1 MGRKFSLILKG
12 SALCAAACAL
22 ALLWS
27 CSVQKNNP
35 VTRGY
40 HRTTA
45 KYNVMFNGKEAFKK
59 GMENIH
65 KASIPLDNYNDILP
79 VFEFS
84 ITEALG
90 SAKSDME
97 RALEKSEKTIA
108 LHSIVKKPKK
118 NPKKSRDPKYKAFMA
133 KEEYNPQ
140 VQEAWLLRGK
150 SLYCLQDI
158 IAAEA
163 IFAYVTKHFKDNI
176 DVSTEASL
184 WAATGYAEQG
194 WFYEAEEMLNRLSEK
209 SFSPKTTELYVLVKA
224 DLLLRQGKL
233 EEALP
238 FLDTAIDEYSGYRK
252 SRYMFIKAQVLERL
266 NKFNDAFA
274 LYKEVADRNTEYV
287 MEFNS
292 VLGMARCYQG
302 KSMEPI
308 LKETDRL
315 LKRASNEQ
323 YLDQIYYTL
332 GRLYL
337 RNGDHERG
345 VEYLKKAIE
354 SSKRGGID
362 KAYALLALGEIY
374 YNEEKYID
382 AQPLYAEAV
391 SIVPNTFN
399 GYKELQERSI
409 NLDYVAKYSG
419 TVTLQDSLQALAALP
434 EKERIAKVKTI
445 IADKKAAEAEAQKR
459 LEAEARQAEERE
471 RSANMAAAAGL
482 SLGESLNTAWYFYNS
497 TLISRGKLEFQREWG
512 GRPLE
517 DDWRR
522 SNKVASGMLDP
533 TLEEQEE
540 ETVQASDSTKTV
552 RGVQSN
558 DIFTSTGDAELDSYL
573 LTLPL
578 TADAKRASDAAIEE
592 SLYNL
597 YYVYDNRIHNK
608 RLALETYDELKRRFP
623 NTEYG
628 KASEN
633 ADDAMEKE
641 AYNLYRKAYDAFKSG
656 DGMVV
661 KSTLA
666 QAEKCC
672 GESALMPKFYMI
684 EALSSGRSEGRE
696 RFKQKL
702 SDLVEK
708 YPDSEVAPL
717 ARDMIALVGQG
728 REVVNA
734 VPVSSINL
742 EREAVIVS
750 EAEYAEAIERAG
762 FEYNPEDSH
771 LFIISINGTEQ
782 QKNAVLFAIADYNFS
797 RFMIKDFDF
806 KVKTLEDDLFA
817 ISVFP
822 LSSLNEAVWYQN
834 SVLAD
839 PGVAEALKGV
849 KYHSF
854 VISSDNFIKVF
865 DRESMLRYLDF
876 YISNNLQ
883 VKESDV
889 IQQLEEDSGF
899 VK

>member
-1 MGRKFSLILKG
+1 MGKKFNTILRV
-12 SALCAAACAL
+12 LTVCAAVCAL
-22 ALLWS
+22 ALMWS
-27 CSVQKNNP
+27 CSVQKNNS

-84 ITEALG
+84 NTEALG

-118 NPKKSRDPKYKAFMA
+118 NPSKSRDPKYKAFMA

-163 IFAYVTKHFKDNI
+163 IFAYVTKHFKDNTE
-176 DVSTEASL
+176 VSTEASL
-184 WAATGYAEQG
+184 WAATGYAGQG
-194 WFYEAEEMLNRLSEK
+194 WFYEAEEILNRLSEK
-209 SFSPKTTELYVLVKA
+209 SFTPKTTELYVLVKA

-233 EEALP
+233 EESLP

-266 NKFNDAFA
+266 NKFNDAYA

-315 LKRASNEQ
+315 LKRSSNEQ

-337 RNGDHERG
+337 RNGDNKRG
-345 VEYLKKAIE
+345 VEYLRKAIE

-362 KAYALLALGEIY
+362 KAYALIALGEIY
-374 YNEEKYID
+374 YSDEKYLD

-434 EKERIAKVKTI
+434 EKQRIAKIKTI
-445 IADKKAAEAEAQKR
+445 IAAKKAAEAEAQKR

-533 TLEEQEE
+533 TIDEQEE
-540 ETVQASDSTKTV
+540 ETAQASDTTQTV

-597 YYVYDNRIHNK
+597 YYVYDNRIYNK

-628 KASEN
+628 KVTSS
-633 ADDAMEKE
+633 ADDAKEME

-656 DGMVV
+656 DGMGV
-661 KSTLA
+661 KSALA

-672 GESALMPKFYMI
+672 GESVLMPKFYLI
-684 EALSSGRSEGRE
+684 DALSSGRTDGRE

-750 EAEYAEAIERAG
+750 EAQYAEAIERAG
-762 FEYNPEDSH
+762 FEYNPEDTH
-771 LFIISINGTEQ
+771 MFIISINGTEQ
-782 QKNAVLFAIADYNFS
+782 QKNAVLFAMATYNFT

-834 SVLAD
+834 SVLSD

-849 KYHSF
+849 KYHAF

-865 DRESMLRYLDF
+865 DRESMLRYIDF

-889 IQQLEEDSGF
+889 IQQLEEDSGY